1 MSMNRPNILL
11 ITDDQ
16 HRWDFVGTQTVP
28 SLATPALDR
37 LRLEGTTLTHA
48 FANCPICMPTRFTWT
63 TGLYATQGAAFLAG
77 NSHDW
82 PLRIGRAGGVASPHS
97 TLLCLRCGHR
107 GHVGIGVRP
116 LIMNN
121 G

>member
-82 PLRIGRAGGVASPHS
+82 PLRIGRVNWGQANCRETETGNWVTKGSG
-97 TLLCLRCGHR
+97 L
-107 GHVGIGVRP
+107 
-116 LIMNN
+116 
-121 G
+121 